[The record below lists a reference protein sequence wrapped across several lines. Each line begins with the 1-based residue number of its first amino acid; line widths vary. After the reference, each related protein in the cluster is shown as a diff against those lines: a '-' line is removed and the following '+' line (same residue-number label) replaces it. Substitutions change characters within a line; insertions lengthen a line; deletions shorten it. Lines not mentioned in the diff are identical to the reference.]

1 MTQDNLVKF
10 KTPET
15 PETFNDALSEL
26 LRQGARQLI
35 AGAVEAELNEFLS
48 QYQGLRDDAGRQAVV
63 RNGYLPARTITTG
76 VGAVDIQVP
85 KVRDRTG
92 RGIKFNSLLLPPYL
106 KRSRSVEEVLPWL
119 YLKGLSTGDF
129 SEALSA
135 LLGPDAK
142 GLSPAT
148 ISRLKAKWQKEQQIW
163 QERSLRH
170 KRYVY
175 VWADGIYFNIRGGER
190 QCILVILG
198 VNDTGHK
205 ELLGLSAG
213 YRESELSWK
222 TLMLKL
228 KDQGLQYDPQLAVGD
243 GALGFWAALPKVWPN
258 TQKQR
263 CWVHKTANILNKLP
277 KKLQPQAKTALWEIY
292 RAETKTD
299 ANQAFNRFLK
309 TYRAKYPEASDCL
322 EKDRAV
328 LLAFYDFPAEH
339 WQHIR
344 STNPIESTFSTVRLR
359 TKQTRG
365 AVSTATVTP
374 FVFKLVQS
382 AQKRWRRIRGF
393 KSLGDV
399 IKGVQ
404 FKNGVRVEEV
414 KANRQVGA
422 CAIADSEEKK
432 VA

>member
-15 PETFNDALSEL
+15 AESFNDALSEL

-35 AGAVEAELNEFLS
+35 AQAVEAELREFLG
-48 QYQGLRDDAGRQAVV
+48 QYQDLRDAAGRQAVV
-63 RNGYLPARTITTG
+63 RNGYLPKRTIMTG
-76 VGAVDIQVP
+76 VGDVEVQVP

-92 RGIKFNSLLLPPYL
+92 SGIKFNSLLLPPYL
-106 KRSRSVEEVLPWL
+106 KRSCSVEEVLPWL
-119 YLKGLSTGDF
+119 YLKGISTGDF

-135 LLGPDAK
+135 LLGPEAK
-142 GLSPAT
+142 GLSSAT
-148 ISRLKAKWQKEQQIW
+148 ISRLKSKWQKEHQDW
-163 QERSLRH
+163 QRRSLRH

-205 ELLGLSAG
+205 ELLGMSAG

-222 TLMLKL
+222 TLMLTL
-228 KDQGLQYDPQLAVGD
+228 KDQGLQHDPQLAVGD
-243 GALGFWAALPKVWPN
+243 GALGFWAALPKVWP
-258 TQKQR
+258 TTEKQR
-263 CWVHKTANILNKLP
+263 CWVHKTANVLNKLP
-277 KKLQPQAKTALWEIY
+277 KKLQPQAKSALWEIY
-292 RAETKTD
+292 RAETKNN

-309 TYRAKYPEASDCL
+309 TYRAKYPEDSECL

-365 AVSTATVTP
+365 AVSTSTVTP

-382 AQKRWRRIRGF
+382 AQKRWHRIRGF

-399 IKGVQ
+399 IEGVQ
-404 FKNGVRVEEV
+404 FKDGVRIDEG
-414 KANRQVGA
+414 KTTP
-422 CAIADSEEKK
+422 DFEEKK

>member
-15 PETFNDALSEL
+15 AESFNDALSEL

-35 AGAVEAELNEFLS
+35 AQAVEAELREFLG
-48 QYQGLRDDAGRQAVV
+48 QYQDLRDAAGRQAVV
-63 RNGYLPARTITTG
+63 RNGYLPKRTIMTG
-76 VGAVDIQVP
+76 VGDVEVQVP

-92 RGIKFNSLLLPPYL
+92 SGIKFNSLLLPPYL
-106 KRSRSVEEVLPWL
+106 KRSCSVEEVLPWL
-119 YLKGLSTGDF
+119 YLKGISTGDF

-135 LLGPDAK
+135 LLGPEAK
-142 GLSPAT
+142 GLSSAT
-148 ISRLKAKWQKEQQIW
+148 ISRLKSKWQKEHQDW
-163 QERSLRH
+163 QRRSLRH

-205 ELLGLSAG
+205 ELLGMSAG

-222 TLMLKL
+222 TLMLTL
-228 KDQGLQYDPQLAVGD
+228 KDQGLQHDPQLAVGD
-243 GALGFWAALPKVWPN
+243 GALGFWAALPKVWP
-258 TQKQR
+258 TTEKQR
-263 CWVHKTANILNKLP
+263 CWVHKTANVLNKLP
-277 KKLQPQAKTALWEIY
+277 KKLQPQAKSALWEIY
-292 RAETKTD
+292 RAETKNN

-309 TYRAKYPEASDCL
+309 TYRAKYPEASECL

-365 AVSTATVTP
+365 AVSTSTVTP

-382 AQKRWRRIRGF
+382 AQKRWHRIRGF

-399 IKGVQ
+399 IEGVQ
-404 FKNGVRVEEV
+404 FKDGVRIDEG
-414 KANRQVGA
+414 KTTP
-422 CAIADSEEKK
+422 DFEEKK

>member
-15 PETFNDALSEL
+15 AESFNDALSER

-35 AGAVEAELNEFLS
+35 AQAVEAELREFLG
-48 QYQGLRDDAGRQAVV
+48 QYQGLRDAAGRQAVV
-63 RNGYLPARTITTG
+63 RNGYLPKRTIMTG
-76 VGAVDIQVP
+76 VGDVEVQVP

-92 RGIKFNSLLLPPYL
+92 SGIKFNSLLLPPYL
-106 KRSRSVEEVLPWL
+106 KRSCSVEEVLPWL
-119 YLKGLSTGDF
+119 YLKGISTGDF

-135 LLGPDAK
+135 LLGPEAK
-142 GLSPAT
+142 GLSSAT
-148 ISRLKAKWQKEQQIW
+148 ISRLKSKWQKEHQDW
-163 QERSLRH
+163 QRRSLRH

-205 ELLGLSAG
+205 ELLGMSAG

-222 TLMLKL
+222 TLMLTL
-228 KDQGLQYDPQLAVGD
+228 KDQGLQHDPQLAVGD
-243 GALGFWAALPKVWPN
+243 GALGFWAALPKVWP
-258 TQKQR
+258 TTEKQR
-263 CWVHKTANILNKLP
+263 CWVHKTANVLNKLP
-277 KKLQPQAKTALWEIY
+277 KKLQPQAKSALWEIY
-292 RAETKTD
+292 RAETKNN

-309 TYRAKYPEASDCL
+309 TYRAKYPEASECL

-365 AVSTATVTP
+365 AVSTSTVTP

-382 AQKRWRRIRGF
+382 AQKRWHRIRGF

-399 IKGVQ
+399 IEGVQ
-404 FKNGVRVEEV
+404 FKDGVRVDEG
-414 KANRQVGA
+414 KTTP
-422 CAIADSEEKK
+422 DFEEKK